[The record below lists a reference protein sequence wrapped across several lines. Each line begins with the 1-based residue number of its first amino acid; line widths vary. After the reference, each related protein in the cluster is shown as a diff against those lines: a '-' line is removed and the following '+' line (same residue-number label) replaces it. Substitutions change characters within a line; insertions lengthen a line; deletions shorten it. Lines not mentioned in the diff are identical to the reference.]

1 MQSTQQLSVEKIG
14 GTSMSQYESVRDNIV
29 CADGQ
34 HQAPLQRIIVVSA
47 YAGITDQ
54 LLEYKKSGH
63 PGIYALFANGQ
74 QDDDESWQNALKN
87 LERQMHTI
95 NRELFTLDE
104 HRLGR
109 ANAFISKR
117 LNQAK
122 DCLLDL
128 ENLCR
133 NGHFSLAEHL
143 ANVREMLASLG
154 ESHSAWN
161 LAELLKRDG
170 INARFV
176 DLTGW
181 QDGSAENLDERIE
194 SAFKSIDLTNDLAI
208 ATGYA
213 QTRKGLMSTF
223 DRGYSEMTFSRI
235 AVYFNANEAIIHK
248 EYHLSS
254 ADPKLVGKNKAVPI
268 GRTNYDVADQ
278 LANLGV
284 EAIHPMAAKGLR
296 QSDIPLRVKNTFEP
310 EHPGTLITNDYISD
324 KPCAEIIAGCD
335 HLYSLE
341 VFDQNMT
348 GNQVHYERF
357 ILNLLAR
364 FNMTFIA
371 KDSNANT
378 VTHYL
383 KASLKQLKRL
393 TKAIGEQYPEAL
405 VNQQK
410 VALVCAIGSDLQAT
424 GILAQ
429 TTRCLMQNNV
439 AIKAI
444 HQSTREVDIQ
454 FIVHHDDYQ
463 KATQSLHQ
471 CLVEVH
477 DHGRAICLAS

>member
-1 MQSTQQLSVEKIG
+1 MRNSQQLCVEKIG
-14 GTSMSQYESVRDNIV
+14 GTSMSQYESVRDNII
-29 CADGQ
+29 CAAH
-34 HQAPLQRIIVVSA
+34 HQPPYHRIIVVSA

-54 LLEYKKSGH
+54 LLEYKKSGQ

-74 QDDDESWQNALKN
+74 QNDDENWQKALKN
-87 LERQMHTI
+87 LEQQMHAI
-95 NRELFTLDE
+95 NRQLFIFDE
-104 HRLGR
+104 HRLAR

-117 LNQAK
+117 LNRAK
-122 DCLLDL
+122 SCLLDL
-128 ENLCR
+128 VNLCR

-161 LAELLKRDG
+161 LVELLKRDG

-181 QDGSAENLDERIE
+181 QDGSAEDLDGRIE
-194 SAFKSIDLTNDLAI
+194 SAFKTVDFAKELAI
-208 ATGYA
+208 VTGYA
-213 QTRKGLMSTF
+213 QTQKGLMSTF

-235 AVYFNANEAIIHK
+235 AVYFNACEAIIHK

-254 ADPKLVGKNKAVPI
+254 ADPKLVGNNKAVPI

-324 KPCAEIIAGCD
+324 KPCAEIIAGCNA
-335 HLYSLE
+335 LYSFE

-348 GNQVHYERF
+348 GNQLHYERSL
-357 ILNLLAR
+357 LNLIDR

-378 VTHYL
+378 ITHYL
-383 KASLKQLKRL
+383 QGSLKQLKRL
-393 TKAIGEQYPEAL
+393 TNVIEQEYPEAL
-405 VNQQK
+405 INQQK

-424 GILAQ
+424 GILAR
-429 TTRCLMQNNV
+429 TTASLTRNNI
-439 AIKAI
+439 AIKAV
-444 HQSTREVDIQ
+444 HQSPREVDIQ

-463 KATQSLHQ
+463 SATQCLHQ
-471 CLVEVH
+471 CLVEIH